1 MNACNICNGVLYNH
15 KEEWNHI
22 LYGKMDTTGDHYGKQ
37 KKKKKRKKHTQKE
50 RCHIMCFVLFCFLK
64 AEERV
69 IGEGKGD

>member
-1 MNACNICNGVLYNH
+1 MHAIYAMEFYTIIKKNEI
-15 KEEWNHI
+15 I
-22 LYGKMDTTGDHYGKQ
+22 SFMGKWTQLETIMVS